1 VSRARV
7 TAVLT
12 AAALGSACRADRPAP
27 AVPPVAAAAVEWRE
41 VGAWSGD
48 RGRQTE
54 SFEVSP
60 FAMRLRWQ
68 TTKET
73 APGAGRFTVTLH
85 SAVSGRPLQTI
96 VETHGVGSA
105 TVNVNDE
112 PRWCHFVVD
121 AEHVEWRMTLEQ
133 GFASEPHR

>member
-1 VSRARV
+1 MAMVITVVLANGCRGDEPGRVSA
-7 TAVLT
+7 
-12 AAALGSACRADRPAP
+12 RPAAP
-27 AVPPVAAAAVEWRE
+27 AMEWRE
-41 VGAWSGD
+41 IGSWSGD
-48 RGRQTE
+48 GSRQTE

-68 TTKET
+68 TTRET

-96 VETHGVGSA
+96 VEAQGVTSA

-121 AEHVEWRMTLEQ
+121 AQNVEWRMTLEQ
-133 GFASEPHR
+133 GFAGEAR